1 MKNRRAMVGMT
12 LIALIVVIM
21 GIGFMGYTIGKNRQ
35 VSENSEML
43 NLQTTFVQ
51 QYGSE
56 STIRQIVSPDKVYAA
71 LWTDSDGIAHVS
83 WNIGGLWVMV
93 YSGNSTSGGN
103 Q

>member
-1 MKNRRAMVGMT
+1 MKNIRAMIGIT
-12 LIALIVVIM
+12 LIACIVVIM
-21 GIGFMGYTIGKNRQ
+21 SVGYLSYTIGKNRQ
-35 VSENSEML
+35 TAENSEML

-93 YSGNSTSGGN
+93 YSGNSTSRGN